1 MNTARLVSAFMA
13 GTAFCAGT
21 ANAQDAAP
29 ADGAATATQPA
40 AEPQTSTG
48 TAPQEA
54 QDTQEGA
61 SIIVTAQRRAEKVQD
76 VPIAISVVSG
86 QQLDRQQILEVR
98 DLGRTTASLQFGPTG
113 GGAPGAG
120 AFIRG
125 IGTIG
130 FSKAAEA
137 AVGLVVD
144 GVVQGNTNISN
155 LFDIGRV
162 EVLRG
167 PQGTLFGQS
176 VSAGVINISTVDPN
190 PRRVEGKAS
199 IELAGDDFAG
209 SEFGRQVGRLA
220 VNVPVSETSAIRV
233 SAFGAKTG
241 GIGHNSALGK
251 DDSLKEFGFR
261 ARYKGEFGPVTLNL
275 IGDYSKSDA
284 DYWGFF
290 TSFYKVPEG
299 SLLEHLLDECGA
311 KIGPKSFDN
320 CANNKDEVS
329 DTTTWGLSGQ
339 ADIALGEHTLTS
351 ITAFRK
357 QPNKLRAD
365 VDRLNNSTLDI
376 FTFLDTNFK
385 QFTQELRLASPTS
398 GVFSYTVGAFY
409 QSTDTL
415 NDQFSDVTLDFLIPI
430 PPPIGPIPVQVFT
443 RDRQR
448 QTTEVKNVSVFGEG
462 RLNLDPVVLFAG
474 ARLNRNKVTQVATDQ
489 AILPVE
495 GDVSTDALSYK
506 DTDLSWRL
514 GGQYSFS
521 PDIMLYASAARGYKS
536 AQLDNISFNERDPAV
551 VLPEKPLDFELGL
564 KSTLMN
570 GRLAANVNLFHTKVK
585 NYQVQRCIL
594 ISVSQLQCIP
604 VNVSKVVTKG
614 FEADVFGRIGRHLT
628 VNANLMYN
636 IAKYPGDFVDN
647 DGNSLGGQQIAF
659 APRWKTTLSGEY
671 VTPLSGEIDGFLSAD
686 ATYKG
691 KTRLAIDGFSSDY
704 IYPDRL
710 IIGGRVGARVDKGWS
725 AALFVRNLTNKPLP
739 TQLGNAPV
747 PIDTTFGGTPGTG
760 IWQWHSTQSKRLIGL
775 QAEFQF

>member
-1 MNTARLVSAFMA
+1 MSKFSLSCALLA
-13 GTAFCAGT
+13 GTAFCTGT
-21 ANAQDAAP
+21 AYAQD
-29 ADGAATATQPA
+29 TQPA
-40 AEPQTSTG
+40 ADPNATASSSQQASADTTD
-48 TAPQEA
+48 TAPQADAETA
-54 QDTQEGA
+54 D
-61 SIIVTAQRRAEKVQD
+61 IIVTAQRRAERVQD
-76 VPIAISVVSG
+76 VPIAISVVTG
-86 QQLDRQQILEVR
+86 QQLERQQILEVR

-113 GGAPGAG
+113 GGAPGSG

-176 VSAGVINISTVDPN
+176 VSAGVINITTVDPN
-190 PRRVEGKAS
+190 PRKIEGKAS
-199 IELAGDDFAG
+199 LELSDDGFLG
-209 SEFGRQVGRLA
+209 SKFGRQIGRLA

-233 SAFGAKTG
+233 SAFGARTA
-241 GIGHNSALGK
+241 GIGHNAALDE
-251 DDSLKEFGFR
+251 DDRLKEFGFR

-284 DYWGFF
+284 DYFGFF

-299 SLLEHLLDECGA
+299 SLLEQLLNECGA
-311 KIGPKSFDN
+311 EIGPKSFDN

-329 DTTTWGLSGQ
+329 DTKTWGLSGQ
-339 ADIALGEHTLTS
+339 ADIAIGEHTLTS

-365 VDRLNNSTLDI
+365 IDRLNNSTLDI

-385 QFTQELRLASPTS
+385 QFTQELRLASPTA

-415 NDQFSDVTLDFLIPI
+415 NDQLTDVTLDFLVPLPPPI
-430 PPPIGPIPVQVFT
+430 PPIHVQDFH
-443 RDRQR
+443 RDRQV
-448 QTTEVKNVSVFGEG
+448 QNTDVSNVSIFGEG
-462 RLNLDPVVLFAG
+462 RVNLDHVVLFAG
-474 ARLNRNKVTQVATDQ
+474 ARINRNKVSQTATQQ

-495 GDVSTDALSYK
+495 GNVETDKLTYK
-506 DTDLSWRL
+506 DTDISWRL
-514 GGQYSFS
+514 GGQYNFT
-521 PDIMLYASAARGYKS
+521 PDIMLYATAARGYKS
-536 AQLDNISFNERDPAV
+536 AQLDNISFSEREPAV
-551 VLPEKPLDFELGL
+551 VFPEKPLDFQLGL
-564 KSTLMN
+564 KSTFMN

-585 NYQVQRCIL
+585 DYQVQRCIL
-594 ISVSQLQCIP
+594 LTVSQLQCLPII
-604 VNVSKVVTKG
+604 VSKVITQG
-614 FEADVFGRIGRHLT
+614 IEADVFGRIGRHLT

-636 IAKYPGDFVDN
+636 VAKYPNDFVDN

-671 VTPLSGEIDGFLSAD
+671 AAPLSGQIEGFVSAD

-710 IIGGRVGARVDKGWS
+710 IIGGRVGARVSDKWS
-725 AALFVRNLTNKPLP
+725 VALFGRNLTNKPLP

-747 PIDTTFGGTPGTG
+747 PIDTTGGTPGTG
-760 IWQWHSTQSKRLIGL
+760 IWQWQSTQSKRLIGL
-775 QAEFQF
+775 QADFQF